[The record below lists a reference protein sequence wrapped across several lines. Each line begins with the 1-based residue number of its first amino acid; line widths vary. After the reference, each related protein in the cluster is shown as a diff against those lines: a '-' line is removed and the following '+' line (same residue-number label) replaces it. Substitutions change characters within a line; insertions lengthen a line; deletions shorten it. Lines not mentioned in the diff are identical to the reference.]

1 MKTSKAEYKNES
13 IKCIIVD
20 DEPLSQEVVERYVND
35 FPRLELFATCSNAI
49 EAIEVIQNQSIDL
62 IFLDINM
69 PKLSGINFLKSLNN
83 PPLVIFTTAYP
94 EYAVQGF
101 DLDVVDY
108 LLKPFSFDRF
118 LKAVNKAIIKLN
130 ILNEG
135 KKTNAGNSNE
145 QNYLLIKA
153 DKKIYKTDYDDILYF
168 QSCGD
173 YVKIIA
179 KEKTL
184 ISHKTLKDIYSELP
198 EHLFVRIHKSYIIP
212 LKRISFIEG
221 NRIYIGKESLP
232 IGLSF
237 KENLL
242 AKLNKEGK

>member
-1 MKTSKAEYKNES
+1 M
-13 IKCIIVD
+13 KCIIVD

-35 FPRLELFATCSNAI
+35 FPRLELIATCSNAI
-49 EAIEVIQNQSIDL
+49 DAIEVIQNQSIDL

-69 PKLSGINFLKSLNN
+69 PKLSGINFLKSLDN

-101 DLDVVDY
+101 ELDVVDY

-130 ILNEG
+130 VLNEE
-135 KKTNAGNSNE
+135 KPINAGNSNE

-153 DKKIYKTDYDDILYF
+153 DKKIYKTNYDDILYF

-173 YVKIIA
+173 YVKIFTV
-179 KEKTL
+179 EKTL
-184 ISHKTLKDIYSELP
+184 VSNKTLKDIYSELP
-198 EHLFVRIHKSYIIP
+198 EHLFARIHKSYIIP

-221 NRIYIGKESLP
+221 NLVYIKKESLP
-232 IGLSF
+232 IGLSY
-237 KENLL
+237 KEDLL
-242 AKLNKEGK
+242 VKLKKGGK